1 GAKKQE
7 KLCQIFTDYYHNLAD
22 KMEELKI
29 SDNNRELQVRLNIA
43 QALSCIDSFCAS
55 ASGGNGFRA
64 LHRKYQVEANRQ
76 YKAVYTIIIENI
88 SKGDYENVAIP
99 LSDID
104 EKSLNERDLA
114 QIKHDLESSLYK
126 LMTDT
131 KNIVHIFCDNI
142 EREEDTRS
150 QIPEMKEKIEKV
162 HIILNKNNLTEL
174 LDKKMK
180 TKLETF
186 IDDIDKILPDVLLR
200 GLNAIETLIN
210 TNNFLEAEQ
219 GIKNFSHIHRE
230 LGNCCTSTAVKEKIK
245 ELRESL
251 DGIVNEILQRDFEDI
266 SKYSLKSPKDLYA
279 KLKMVALRGNVRFN
293 QACNIM
299 LAKIRL
305 NFNAAIDKVRTV
317 SSEER
322 IKKVRSLNDAL
333 CFLPDE
339 LQGQF
344 NVQIDEEKAR

>member
-1 GAKKQE
+1 
-7 KLCQIFTDYYHNLAD
+7 
-22 KMEELKI
+22 MEELKI

-210 TNNFLEAEQ
+210 TDNFLEAEQ
-219 GIKNFSHIHRE
+219 GIKIFSHIHHE
-230 LGNCCTSTAVKEKIK
+230 LGNCCTSTAVNEKIK
-245 ELRESL
+245 ELIERL
-251 DGIVNEILQRDFEDI
+251 DGIVNEILQRDYLGIFCTHKC
-266 SKYSLKSPKDLYA
+266 SYSHRYTGSLFYRTKTNWYVFLVWYSSYSP
-279 KLKMVALRGNVRFN
+279 R
-293 QACNIM
+293 
-299 LAKIRL
+299 
-305 NFNAAIDKVRTV
+305 
-317 SSEER
+317 
-322 IKKVRSLNDAL
+322 
-333 CFLPDE
+333 
-339 LQGQF
+339 
-344 NVQIDEEKAR
+344 